1 MVQGR
6 PFSSA
11 PDPRRDL
18 EPGRDLDPDL
28 DLGLDIVVVLQVLG
42 YLEVYGSEKNVMAVS
57 FHLIILITLSEI
69 FGLPCFCRLLLA
81 YQIKKNLP
89 KVN

>member
-1 MVQGR
+1 MVLEWLVVQGR

-42 YLEVYGSEKNVMAVS
+42 YLGVDESEKMLWL
-57 FHLIILITLSEI
+57 FHSI
-69 FGLPCFCRLLLA
+69 
-81 YQIKKNLP
+81 
-89 KVN
+89 